1 MTTSNL
7 NINDGNNSKLKKQ
20 KSEVTEAKPATFIT
34 SNHKSTSNIQN
45 NGNTIKALVNNSLA
59 TSINSNNNNDD
70 DSSQNGSKLTG
81 PVNGNECYFWRT
93 TGCLYADKCR
103 YEHIKKNKGCDKK
116 PWHK

>member
-1 MTTSNL
+1 MTNLATSNL
-7 NINDGNNSKLKKQ
+7 NLNDGNNSKLKKQ
-20 KSEVTEAKPATFIT
+20 KSEAIDAKTATIT
-34 SNHKSTSNIQN
+34 GSNNKSINQTNASTNKTLIN
-45 NGNTIKALVNNSLA
+45 NAA
-59 TSINSNNNNDD
+59 TSINSNDD

-93 TGCLYADKCR
+93 TGCLYAEKCR